1 MIRLFTGWDEREALG
16 SAVFDHSVSAH
27 STVPVS
33 ITRLH
38 GKQRDGSNAFTYARF
53 LVPQLCAYSANTEGF
68 AIFADG
74 ADMLAMA
81 DLAELWALR
90 DGRYAVQV
98 VKHEYKTKHPR
109 KYIGTDMEC
118 DNRDY
123 PRKNWSSLIIFNCM
137 HVANAF
143 LNEANVR
150 ESSGADLHRFYW
162 LRDDQIGELPPEW
175 NWLCQEHGVNH
186 RAKLVHYTA
195 GIPQIPAYTE
205 SPHAGDW
212 FAAAHKMY
220 AAPAA
225 VEAPRWK
232 YA

>member
-16 SAVFDHSVSAH
+16 SAVFDHSITSRCGE
-27 STVPVS
+27 PVS

-53 LVPQLCAYSANTEGF
+53 MVPQLCAYEGF

-74 ADMLAMA
+74 ADMLALA
-81 DLAELWALR
+81 DIGELWAMR
-90 DGRYAVQV
+90 DGQYAVQV
-98 VKHEYKTKHPR
+98 VKHDYKTRHQR
-109 KYIGTDMEC
+109 KYVGTDMEC

-123 PRKNWSSLIIFNCM
+123 PRKNWSSLIIFNCW
-137 HVANAF
+137 HTANGF
-143 LNEANVR
+143 LNEKNVR
-150 ESSGADLHRFYW
+150 EASGADLHRFHW
-162 LRDDQIGELPPEW
+162 LRNDQIGELAPEW
-175 NWLCQEHGVNH
+175 NWLSQEQGAN
-186 RAKLVHYTA
+186 AKAKIVHYTA